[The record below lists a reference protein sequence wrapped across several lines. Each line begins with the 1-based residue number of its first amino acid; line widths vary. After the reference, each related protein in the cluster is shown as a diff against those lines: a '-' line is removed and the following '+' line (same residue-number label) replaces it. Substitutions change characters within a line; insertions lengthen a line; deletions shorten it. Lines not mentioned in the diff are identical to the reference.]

1 MAKKKSRKG
10 KGRSGTR
17 GKSRR
22 TAAKQGRRSSPQ
34 LIKVVVETGERM
46 IHPAMR
52 PEKKVF

>member
-1 MAKKKSRKG
+1 MAKGKRKSG
-10 KGRSGTR
+10 KGRSGSR

-22 TAAKQGRRSSPQ
+22 TAAKQGRKSRPQ

-46 IHPAMR
+46 IHPASR